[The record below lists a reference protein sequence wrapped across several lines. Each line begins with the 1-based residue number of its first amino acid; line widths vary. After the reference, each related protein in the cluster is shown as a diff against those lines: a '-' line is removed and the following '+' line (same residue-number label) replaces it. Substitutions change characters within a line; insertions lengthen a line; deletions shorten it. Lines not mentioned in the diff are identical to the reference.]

1 MSGSLY
7 AAISGLNAEQ
17 ALLGVVSENIANAN
31 TTGYKSSHV
40 TFGQAMEQTL
50 SGGTAPTAT
59 LGGTNPEQISAGAAV
74 AVDGVNLNMSQGSLQ
89 TTGISTNMAIQ
100 GNGFFVVKS
109 PQGMQYTRAGDFTL
123 DAQGQLV
130 NPQGS
135 LVQGWTAVNGQF
147 TGESA
152 GNVGPIVIQPGMTMN
167 PSATADPSTGTA
179 AVTVTGNLNAALA
192 TAATGTN
199 TERTVPFTVYD
210 SLGNATTLDLNFS
223 SPTVVHAGGTSWTA
237 TVTEP
242 PSTTALGTGTVTF
255 SSSGTISG
263 TAPIHVSM
271 TTTDGSKSPQT
282 FDISLSGMTA
292 DAASTQLTAT
302 ANGYA
307 QGSLSN
313 YTVGS
318 NGVITGTF
326 SNGQTQAIAQVALA
340 NFSNNAGL
348 VNVGNTMWQQS
359 ANSGTP
365 QVGQPASGNFG
376 SIAGG
381 SVEESNVSL
390 ANQFVNM
397 IMAQQGYQANAKVIS
412 VAQTLDT
419 TLVNTIAP

>member
-17 ALLGVVSENIANAN
+17 SLLGVVSQNIANAN
-31 TTGYKSSHV
+31 TAGYKSSHV

-74 AVDGVNLNMSQGSLQ
+74 GVDGVNLNMSQGSLQ

-147 TGESA
+147 AGESA

-167 PSATADPSTGTA
+167 PSATADPSAGTA

-192 TAATGTN
+192 TAATGTS

-223 SPTVVHAGGTSWTA
+223 SPTVVSGSGTSWTA

-242 PSTTALGTGTVTF
+242 PSTTSLGSGTVTF
-255 SSSGTISG
+255 GPTGAISG
-263 TAPIHVSM
+263 TATIAVSM
-271 TTTDGSKSPQT
+271 ATTDGSKSPQT
-282 FDISLSGMTA
+282 FDISLSAMTA

-302 ANGYA
+302 ANGYG

>member
-40 TFGQAMEQTL
+40 TFGQAMEETL

-74 AVDGVNLNMSQGSLQ
+74 GVDGVNVNMSQGSLQ
-89 TTGISTNMAIQ
+89 TTGIATNMAIQ
-100 GNGFFVVKS
+100 GNGFFVVRS
-109 PQGMQYTRAGDFTL
+109 PQGIQYTRAGDFTL

-130 NPQGS
+130 NPQGG
-135 LVQGWTAVNGQF
+135 LVQGWTAVNGKLA
-147 TGESA
+147 GESA
-152 GNVGPIVIQPGMTMN
+152 GNIGAIVIQPGMTMP
-167 PSATADPSTGTA
+167 PSATSSA
-179 AVTVTGNLNAALA
+179 TVTGNLNAALA
-192 TAATGTN
+192 SAPAGTN
-199 TERTVPFTVYD
+199 TERTVPLTVYD
-210 SLGNATTLDLNFS
+210 SLGNPVTLDINFS
-223 SPTVVHAGGTSWTA
+223 NPTVSSGNGTSWTA
-237 TVTEP
+237 TVTAP
-242 PSTTALGTGTVTF
+242 PSTTSLGSGTVTF
-255 SSSGTISG
+255 GPTGAITSGQTL
-263 TAPIHVSM
+263 AVSL
-271 TTTDGSKSPQT
+271 TTTDGSTSPQT
-282 FDISLSGMTA
+282 FNINLSGMTG
-292 DAASTQLTAT
+292 DAASTQLTAS
-302 ANGYA
+302 ANGYP

-318 NGVITGTF
+318 DGVITGTF
-326 SNGQTQAIAQVALA
+326 SNGQTQPIAQVALA

-412 VAQTLDT
+412 VAQALDT